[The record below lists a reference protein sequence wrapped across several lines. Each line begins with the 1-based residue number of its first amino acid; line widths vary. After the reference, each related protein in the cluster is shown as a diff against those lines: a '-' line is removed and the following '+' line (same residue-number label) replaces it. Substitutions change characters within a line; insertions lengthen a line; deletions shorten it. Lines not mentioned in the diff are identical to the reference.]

1 MDWLRRIFSG
11 PGRGAERRRYPR
23 YPVSAPLE
31 VDVGGT
37 TVGCRLENVSAG
49 GIRLT
54 PAVVA
59 AAGTTVT
66 VRHAASGLAL
76 RGRVV
81 GQDDGATRVQFD
93 SEDAGIVV
101 SSWLRM
107 AHESGEEG
115 GGHREG

>member
-11 PGRGAERRRYPR
+11 PGRGAERRCYPR

-31 VDVGGT
+31 VEVAGK
-37 TVGCRLENVSAG
+37 TVGCRLDNVSAG
-49 GIRLT
+49 GVRLT
-54 PAVVA
+54 PAVA
-59 AAGTTVT
+59 APAGTTVT
-66 VRHAASGLAL
+66 VRHAASGLSL

-81 GQDDGATRVQFD
+81 GQDDGGTRVKFD

-107 AHESGEEG
+107 AHPGEEEN